1 MSISSWCWWV
11 KTSQGVR
18 WSGTCSWWSH
28 SNLRLTWD
36 QPFFTHRLPFS
47 LPGAEL
53 AAGREMVVTVAGWI
67 LWRATSQFH
76 IDSEWFQ
83 KKWYFYN
90 NNIFICIKMNLK
102 ILKFILILLLF
113 DNTTLSINVDSL
125 RTLTVKID
133 ENVSTSECKSSIENI
148 EVNKLVWINLSF
160 YYLLFSSSGCPYIF
174 ISQHLQLHQWSR
186 GLEDSEYC
194 SSNFMASSLLSN
206 TLWWCYCGEWSPG
219 WRYQNNSKSSSPRQH
234 ALDSAIWRLWSERKE
249 HGATSSVHQ
258 HEQNNCSKKLSA
270 YERVDQAE
278 IRCLW
283 RDWLSCRQDLS
294 WLLCWSW
301 RQ

>member
-1 MSISSWCWWV
+1 MSILSWCCWV

-18 WSGTCSWWSH
+18 WSGTCSWWSHWSH

-53 AAGREMVVTVAGWI
+53 VAGREMVVTVAGWI

-83 KKWYFYN
+83 KKWYSYN
-90 NNIFICIKMNLK
+90 NNIIICIKMNLK
-102 ILKFILILLLF
+102 ILKFILILLLV

-148 EVNKLVWINLSF
+148 EVNKLVCINLLF
-160 YYLLFSSSGCPYIF
+160 Y
-174 ISQHLQLHQWSR
+174 
-186 GLEDSEYC
+186 
-194 SSNFMASSLLSN
+194 
-206 TLWWCYCGEWSPG
+206 
-219 WRYQNNSKSSSPRQH
+219 
-234 ALDSAIWRLWSERKE
+234 
-249 HGATSSVHQ
+249 
-258 HEQNNCSKKLSA
+258 
-270 YERVDQAE
+270 
-278 IRCLW
+278 
-283 RDWLSCRQDLS
+283 
-294 WLLCWSW
+294 
-301 RQ
+301 